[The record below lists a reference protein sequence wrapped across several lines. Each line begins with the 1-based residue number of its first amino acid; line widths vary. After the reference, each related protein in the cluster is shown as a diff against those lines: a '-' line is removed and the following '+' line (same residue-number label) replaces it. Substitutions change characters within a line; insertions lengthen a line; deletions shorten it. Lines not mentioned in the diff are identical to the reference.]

1 MIMAPTEGDMSLTAA
16 ILLLISAV
24 THAGWNYISKKEH
37 PTAAFYLVANTFG
50 VICVFPILLFY
61 GSHILLIPGSVWIC
75 IALSGFFLATYM
87 AALAGAYRFGDI
99 SIAYPLAR
107 SLPVIIVFLLTLIF
121 GQGKPLGAWVIIGII
136 LVVVGCTILPLK
148 VLREFQFANYKNL
161 CCLLAVLAAVG
172 IAGYT
177 VVDDTALRNLR
188 EIPETPWDPVDA
200 TLVYMVLEGISCSI
214 WQLLIVALD
223 SRERKILVEVL
234 HDFKGAAA
242 ITGIGIYLTYGL
254 VLASM
259 NYVTNVSYVAAF
271 RQLSIPL
278 GALFGM
284 VLLKEPRYVPKVIG
298 VVIIFFGLT
307 LVSAG

>member
-1 MIMAPTEGDMSLTAA
+1 MEGDMSLTAA
-16 ILLLISAV
+16 ILLIISAI

-37 PTAAFYLVANTFG
+37 PTAAFYLVANTIG
-50 VICVFPILLFY
+50 VICVFPVLLYY
-61 GSHILLIPGSVWIC
+61 GNHIPLIPQSVWIF
-75 IALSGFFLATYM
+75 ITLSGFFLAAYM
-87 AALAGAYRFGDI
+87 AALAGAYRAGDI

-107 SLPVIIVFLLTLIF
+107 SLPVIFVFLLTLIF
-121 GQGKPLGAWVIIGII
+121 GKGKPLGAWVIIGII
-136 LVVVGCTILPLK
+136 LVVAGCAITPLK
-148 VLREFQFANYKNL
+148 VLHEFQFSNYKNL

-177 VVDDTALRNLR
+177 IIDDTALRNLR
-188 EIPETPWDPVDA
+188 EIPGNPWNPVDA

-214 WQLLIVALD
+214 WQLLIVALV
-223 SRERKILVEVL
+223 SRERKILIEVL
-234 HDFKGAAA
+234 RDFKGAAA
-242 ITGIGIYLTYGL
+242 VTGIGIYLTYGL

-284 VLLKEPRYVPKVIG
+284 VLLKEPRYIPKIIG
-298 VVIIFFGLT
+298 VAIIFFGLI
-307 LVSAG
+307 LVGMG

>member
-1 MIMAPTEGDMSLTAA
+1 MTLTAA

-37 PTAAFYLVANTFG
+37 PTAAFYLVANTIG

-61 GSHILLIPGSVWIC
+61 GDQILLIPGSVWIF
-75 IALSGFFLATYM
+75 ITMSGFFLAAYM
-87 AALAGAYRFGDI
+87 TALAGAYRSGDI

-107 SLPVIIVFLLTLIF
+107 SLPVIFVFLITLIL
-121 GQGKPLGAWVIIGII
+121 GQGNPMGAWVIIGII
-136 LVVVGCTILPLK
+136 LVVAGCMILPLRG
-148 VLREFQFANYKNL
+148 LRDFRFSNYKNL
-161 CCLLAVLAAVG
+161 CCVLAVLAAVG
-172 IAGYT
+172 VAGYT
-177 VVDDTALRNLR
+177 VIDDAALSSLR
-188 EIPETPWDPVDA
+188 EIPENPWNPVDA
-200 TLVYMVLEGISCSI
+200 TLVYMVLEGISCSA
-214 WQLLIVALD
+214 WQFLIVALD
-223 SRERKILVEVL
+223 SRERMILNDVL
-234 HDFKGAAA
+234 HNFKGAAV

-284 VLLKEPRYVPKVIG
+284 VLLKEPRYAPKVIG
-298 VVIIFFGLT
+298 VILIFFGLT
-307 LVSAG
+307 LVGVG